1 MVAQMNR
8 QPPTGN
14 YRMERT
20 YRNRRGHVVTAG
32 STITGATPDEA
43 RQVFDVNVD
52 YARLRPQMIRVVL
65 RDAIGAIVADAAFP
79 ANVQVAA

>member
-8 QPPTGN
+8 QPPTGR
-14 YRMERT
+14 YRLERT

-32 STITGATPDEA
+32 STINGATPSEA
-43 RQVFDVNVD
+43 MQVFRTNV
-52 YARLRPQMIRVVL
+52 AVAKLRPQMIRVVL

-79 ANVQVAA
+79 MNVQVAA